1 MDNMLQKAAQQAG
14 VDVEQARSVAELLD
28 AGSTMPF
35 IARYRKEATGGL
47 DEVQIGTLRDA
58 LKRGRELE
66 ERRAKILKSIDKQGE
81 LNAALRKRIRACQS
95 RTELEDLYVPYR
107 QKRTTRA
114 SVAREQGLEP
124 LADRLWE
131 QKAEA
136 GTAEEMAKAFVN
148 KKKKVSSPEEAL
160 AGACDILAERIV
172 ALPEVRQEIRTLF
185 REESMVCAKPSKG
198 SKDSDDKFRDYYGF
212 NEPLSQVPPH
222 RLLALFR
229 GEKEKALSVNFA
241 LDAEQAHQTI
251 RRQVIRNPR
260 SVSRPL
266 FEKAAGDAYDRLLA
280 HQIET
285 ETRHELKQRADLEA
299 VDTFANNLRNL
310 LLAAPLPATAVLAID
325 PGFRTGCKIAVLDP
339 TGRLLQHG
347 TVYPTAPRND
357 VAGTYRTLDK
367 LLDLYPIGAIAV
379 GNGTGGRETD
389 AVVRDY
395 LDKSGKRDIP
405 VIMVNESGASIYSAS
420 PAAREEFPDLD
431 LTVRGAISIGRRLQ
445 DPLAELVKLD
455 PCSLGVGEYQH
466 DVDQVLLRE
475 TLDEVVMSCVNHVGV
490 DLNTASAALLS
501 RISGIGPKLAKAI
514 VAHRE
519 ENGPFSSRRELLRVP
534 GLGAKIFE
542 QAAGFL
548 RVRGSNPLDNS
559 AIHPERYDFI
569 EKLCRD
575 VGVSLE
581 KLLGNDSLA
590 DRIDAE
596 HYRDDDVGAYTL
608 SHILDE
614 IRKPGRD
621 PRADFTPVHF
631 RDDVREPEDL
641 RVDMILEG
649 AVTNVTP
656 FGAFVDVGVHRDG
669 LVHISQLADRFVED
683 PHAIVKV
690 GDRVR
695 VRVLS
700 VDHDRQRIAL
710 SMKDLNTATAPA
722 K

>member
-1 MDNMLQKAAQQAG
+1 M
-14 VDVEQARSVAELLD
+14 
-28 AGSTMPF
+28 
-35 IARYRKEATGGL
+35 
-47 DEVQIGTLRDA
+47 
-58 LKRGRELE
+58 
-66 ERRAKILKSIDKQGE
+66 
-81 LNAALRKRIRACQS
+81 
-95 RTELEDLYVPYR
+95 
-107 QKRTTRA
+107 
-114 SVAREQGLEP
+114 
-124 LADRLWE
+124 
-131 QKAEA
+131 
-136 GTAEEMAKAFVN
+136 
-148 KKKKVSSPEEAL
+148 
-160 AGACDILAERIV
+160 
-172 ALPEVRQEIRTLF
+172 
-185 REESMVCAKPSKG
+185 
-198 SKDSDDKFRDYYGF
+198 
-212 NEPLSQVPPH
+212 
-222 RLLALFR
+222 
-229 GEKEKALSVNFA
+229 
-241 LDAEQAHQTI
+241 
-251 RRQVIRNPR
+251 
-260 SVSRPL
+260 
-266 FEKAAGDAYDRLLA
+266 
-280 HQIET
+280 
-285 ETRHELKQRADLEA
+285 
-299 VDTFANNLRNL
+299 DTFANNLRNL

-357 VAGTYRTLDK
+357 VAGTYRTFDK

-466 DVDQVLLRE
+466 DVDQLLLRE

-581 KLLGNDSLA
+581 KLLGNKTLA

-596 HYRDDDVGAYTL
+596 RYCDDNVGAYTL

-710 SMKDLNTATAPA
+710 SMKDLNTATATAPA